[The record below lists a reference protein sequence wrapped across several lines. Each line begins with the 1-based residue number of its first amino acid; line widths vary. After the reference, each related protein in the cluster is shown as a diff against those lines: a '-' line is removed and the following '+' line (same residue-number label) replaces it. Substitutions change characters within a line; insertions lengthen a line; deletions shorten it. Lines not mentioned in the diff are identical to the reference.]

1 MDRASITCGQWR
13 NLQRILAQKSERD
26 EAAMETYAYEGMRLE
41 CTFKSQGR
49 NV

>member
-13 NLQRILAQKSERD
+13 NLQRSLARKSERD
-26 EAAMETYAYEGMRLE
+26 EAAMKTDAYEDMILE